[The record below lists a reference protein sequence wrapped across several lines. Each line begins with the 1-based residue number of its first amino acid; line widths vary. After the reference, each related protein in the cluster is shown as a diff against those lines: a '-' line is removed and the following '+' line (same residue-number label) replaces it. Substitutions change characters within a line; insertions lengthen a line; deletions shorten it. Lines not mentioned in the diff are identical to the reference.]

1 MEEHPWRDIDR
12 KWQQFW
18 EEHGTFRAVDRSDR
32 KKFYALMMFPYPSG
46 SALHMGHVRNYV
58 IGDVLTR
65 LRKMQGHNVLHPMGW
80 DAFGLPAENAAIKAG
95 VHPADWTRKN
105 IATMKRQL
113 QELGISYD
121 WSREISTCDPSYY
134 KWTQW
139 IFLKMYERGL
149 AYRKKSFVNWC
160 PSCQTTIA
168 NEEVHEGTCWRCH
181 SVVVRRD
188 LEQWFL
194 KITQYAD
201 RLLDDLTLL
210 DKWPE
215 RVRTMQENWIGRSEG
230 ARVVFRE
237 RDSGAEMPVFTTR
250 PDTLFGVT
258 FMVIAPEHPMVGE
271 LVKGR
276 PEEREVLAYVEKA
289 LTLSEIERTG
299 ADREKTGVPTGRFAV
314 NPVNGD
320 AVPLFVADYVVAE
333 YGSGI
338 VMGVPAHDDRD
349 FAFARKQGLPVKVVI
364 QPGAT
369 RLDGATMEAAFLEDG
384 VQANSGAFDGL
395 PNRDGKKAI
404 TAHLEKKGWGGPLV
418 TYRLRDWGI
427 SRQRYWGAPIPMVT
441 CAACGHV
448 PVPEADLPVLL
459 PRDVDYS
466 PGAISPLEKSKEFV
480 EVACPKC
487 GGPARRETDTM
498 GTFMD
503 SSWYFYR
510 YTSPREEKAVFNRE
524 TAGYWMPVDQYIGGI
539 EHAVMHL
546 LYARFFHKFFQDLG
560 LVDTPEPFT
569 ALFTQGLVLKGGEM
583 MSKSTGNIVSADGL
597 VAKYGCD
604 VPRAYVLFI
613 APPDKEVEWQDA
625 GIEGIARWLH
635 RVGGLVDGWAPMD
648 LPPSDMDVRKYHFVN
663 GEVVDP
669 RHPHAKEVVRMT
681 HATVQKVTMDTSAS
695 FHFNTAISSL
705 MEFTNVL
712 AGYSARREA
721 LPVVRSYQSGD
732 STPDPEHDPRV
743 MSFALKRLILL
754 VAPFAPHLAEEWWK
768 RSGEKPSV
776 FDASWP
782 TFDPA
787 AAAEDV
793 VEIPVQVNGKHRA
806 TIRAARGASEDALKT
821 LVLGDEKMKA
831 QMAGKTVRRWVIVP
845 DRLVNVVVG

>member
-1 MEEHPWRDIDR
+1 MEEHPWREVDR
-12 KWQQFW
+12 RWQKYW
-18 EEHGTFRAVDRSDR
+18 EEHGTFRAADRSDR

-65 LRKMQGHNVLHPMGW
+65 LRKMQGCNVLHPMGW

-95 VHPADWTRKN
+95 VHPADWTQKN

-113 QELGISYD
+113 QDLGIAYD
-121 WSREISTCDPSYY
+121 WSREISTCHPGYF

-139 IFLKMYERGL
+139 IFLKMHEKGL
-149 AYRKKSFVNWC
+149 AYRRKSFVNWC

-181 SVVVRRD
+181 SAVVRRE

-194 KITQYAD
+194 RITKYAD
-201 RLLDDLTLL
+201 RLLDDLKLL
-210 DKWPE
+210 DRWPE
-215 RVRTMQENWIGRSEG
+215 RVKTMQENWIGRSEG

-237 RDSGAEMPVFTTR
+237 RETNAEMPVFTTR

-258 FMVIAPEHPMVGE
+258 FMVIAPEHAMVRE

-276 PEEREVLAYVEKA
+276 PEEREVLGYVEKA
-289 LTLSEIERTG
+289 LKLSEIERTG
-299 ADREKTGVPTGRFAV
+299 AEREKTGVRTGRFVV

-320 AVPLFVADYVVAE
+320 AVPLFVADYVLAE

-364 QPGAT
+364 QPLGT
-369 RLDGATMEAAFLEDG
+369 KLDGATMEAAFLEDG
-384 VQANSGAFDGL
+384 VQANSGQFDGL
-395 PNRDGKKAI
+395 PNPEGKKAI
-404 TAHLEKKGWGGPLV
+404 TAHLEAKGWGGPQV

-427 SRQRYWGAPIPMVT
+427 SRQRYWGAPIPMIR
-441 CAACGHV
+441 CGACGHV
-448 PVPEADLPVLL
+448 PVSEKDLPVLL

-466 PGAISPLEKSKEFV
+466 PGAISLLEKSKEFV
-480 EVACPKC
+480 EVKCPKC
-487 GGPARRETDTM
+487 GGPARRDTDTM

-510 YTSPREEKAVFNRE
+510 YTSPRHEEAAFDAEAVK
-524 TAGYWMPVDQYIGGI
+524 YWMPVDQYIGGI

-560 LVDTPEPFT
+560 LVDTPEPFS

-583 MSKSTGNIVSADGL
+583 MSKSSGNVISADGL
-597 VAKYGCD
+597 VARYGCD

-625 GIEGIARWLH
+625 GIEGIARWLYRVDRLVADHAAVLRAHAYAPGDFAPAADAGRKLRQLSH
-635 RVGGLVDGWAPMD
+635 RAAM
-648 LPPSDMDVRKYHFVN
+648 
-663 GEVVDP
+663 
-669 RHPHAKEVVRMT
+669 A
-681 HATVQKVTMDTSAS
+681 VTRDASES
-695 FHFNTAISSL
+695 FHFNTAISAL
-705 MEFTNVL
+705 MEYTNGL
-712 AGYSARREA
+712 HELLPAAAGDGAA
-721 LPVVRSYQSGD
+721 
-732 STPDPEHDPRV
+732 T
-743 MSFALKRLILL
+743 SFALKRLILL
-754 VAPFAPHLAEEWWK
+754 LAPFAPHLAEEWWE
-768 RSGEKPSV
+768 RVGEKPSV
-776 FDASWP
+776 FDAGWP
-782 TFDPA
+782 SFDPA
-787 AAAEDV
+787 IAAEDV
-793 VEIPVQVNGKHRA
+793 VEVPVQVNGKHRA
-806 TIRAARGASEDALKT
+806 TVQAPQGAAEEARKA
-821 LVLGDEKMKA
+821 LVLGDAKIKA
-831 QMAGKTVRRWVIVP
+831 LVEGKTVRRWVIVP
-845 DRLVNVVVG
+845 GRLVNLVVG

>member
-1 MEEHPWRDIDR
+1 VSEEHPWREVDR
-12 KWQQFW
+12 RWQKYW
-18 EEHGTFRAVDRSDR
+18 EEHGTFRGVDGSERQ
-32 KKFYALMMFPYPSG
+32 KFYALMMFPYPSG

-65 LRKMQGHNVLHPMGW
+65 LRKMQGFNVLHPMGW

-95 VHPADWTRKN
+95 VHPADWTEKN

-113 QELGISYD
+113 QDLGIAYD
-121 WSREISTCDPSYY
+121 WSREISTCDPAYY

-139 IFLKMYERGL
+139 IFLKMHEKGL

-181 SVVVRRD
+181 SSVVRRD

-194 KITQYAD
+194 RITQYAD
-201 RLLDDLTLL
+201 RLLDDLKLL

-215 RVRTMQENWIGRSEG
+215 RVRIMQENWIGRSKG

-237 RDSGAEMPVFTTR
+237 RETNAEMPVFTTR

-258 FMVIAPEHPMVGE
+258 FMVIAPEHPMVKE

-276 PEEREVLAYVEKA
+276 PEEHEVLGYVEKA

-299 ADREKTGVPTGRFAV
+299 AEREKTGIRTGRFVV

-320 AVPLFVADYVVAE
+320 AVPLFVADYVLAE

-349 FAFARKQGLPVKVVI
+349 FAFARKHRLAVKVVI
-364 QPGAT
+364 QPAGAK
-369 RLDGATMEAAFLEDG
+369 LDGATMEAAFLEDG
-384 VQANSGAFDGL
+384 LQANSGAFDGL
-395 PNRDGKKAI
+395 PNQEGRKAI
-404 TAHLEKKGWGGPLV
+404 TSHLEAKGWGGPQV

-427 SRQRYWGAPIPMVT
+427 SRQRYWGAPIPMIT
-441 CAACGHV
+441 CARCGHV
-448 PVPEADLPVLL
+448 PVPEQDLPVLL

-466 PGAISPLEKSKEFV
+466 PGAISPLEKSKAFV

-487 GGPARRETDTM
+487 GKPARRDTDTM

-510 YTSPREEKAVFNRE
+510 YTCPHEDRAVFDAR
-524 TAGYWMPVDQYIGGI
+524 AVKYWMPVDQYIGGI

-560 LVDTPEPFT
+560 LVDTPEPFS

-583 MSKSTGNIVSADGL
+583 MSKSSGNVVSADGL

-604 VPRAYVLFI
+604 VPRSYVLFI

-635 RVGGLVDGWAPMD
+635 RVDRHISDHAEAIRAFPYGAGDFAP
-648 LPPSDMDVRKYHFVN
+648 
-663 GEVVDP
+663 
-669 RHPHAKEVVRMT
+669 
-681 HATVQKVTMDTSAS
+681 ATDAGRELRRLSHRTAMSVTRDASES
-695 FHFNTAISSL
+695 FHFNTAISAL
-705 MEFTNVL
+705 MEFTNGF
-712 AGYSARREA
+712 AGLLGADTEPAARA
-721 LPVVRSYQSGD
+721 Y
-732 STPDPEHDPRV
+732 
-743 MSFALKRLILL
+743 ALKRLI
-754 VAPFAPHLAEEWWK
+754 VMAAPFAPHLAEEWWK
-768 RSGEKPSV
+768 RAGEKPSV
-776 FDASWP
+776 FEAAWPSFDA
-782 TFDPA
+782 A

-806 TIRAARGASEDALKT
+806 TIRAPRGAAEEALKP
-821 LVLGDEKMKA
+821 LVLADERLKA
-831 QMAGKTVRRWVIVP
+831 HLAGKSIRRWVVVP
-845 DRLVNVVVG
+845 DRLVNLVVG